1 MVILMK
7 KLTAF
12 YIKHDINMEIKNKNT
27 TQIKYLYTV
36 ISQGKHKI
44 MGGKIVP
51 QPCINTAAY
60 FLFPHW
66 GLD

>member
-1 MVILMK
+1 MK
-7 KLTAF
+7 KLTGF
-12 YIKHDINMEIKNKNT
+12 YIKYNPNMEIKNKNI
-27 TQIKYLYTV
+27 TQRKYLHTV
-36 ISQGKHKI
+36 ISQDKYKN

-51 QPCINTAAY
+51 QPSITTAAY

>member
-1 MVILMK
+1 
-7 KLTAF
+7 
-12 YIKHDINMEIKNKNT
+12 MEIKNKNT

>member
-1 MVILMK
+1 
-7 KLTAF
+7 
-12 YIKHDINMEIKNKNT
+12 
-27 TQIKYLYTV
+27 
-36 ISQGKHKI
+36 

-51 QPCINTAAY
+51 QPGINTAAY